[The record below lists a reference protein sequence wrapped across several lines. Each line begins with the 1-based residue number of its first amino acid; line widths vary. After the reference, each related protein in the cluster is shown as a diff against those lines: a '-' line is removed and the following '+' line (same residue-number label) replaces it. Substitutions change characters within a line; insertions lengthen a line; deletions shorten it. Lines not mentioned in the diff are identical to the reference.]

1 MRTPSSARITTAAVA
16 AAFSLFLLIVCAG
29 SQPSASPAGGSSS
42 GVAVTAADRTE
53 ALHIFKTR
61 CAVCHGQEGRGNGP
75 ASVALNPK
83 PQDYHNEAWQKATS
97 DATIE
102 KAIVEGGTAVG
113 KSAAMAPNPDLKHKP
128 GVVVALKDIIR
139 KLGQEGSGE

>member
-1 MRTPSSARITTAAVA
+1 MRTSSSARITTAAVA
-16 AAFSLFLLIVCAG
+16 AAISLFVLIICGG
-29 SQPSASPAGGSSS
+29 SRASASPARGSSS
-42 GVAVTAADRTE
+42 GAAVTAADRTE
-53 ALHIFKTR
+53 ALQIFKTR

-83 PQDYHNEAWQKATS
+83 PQDYHNQAWQKATS

-113 KSAAMAPNPDLKHKP
+113 KSAAMAPNPDLKDKP

-139 KLGQEGSGE
+139 KLGQEK

>member
-1 MRTPSSARITTAAVA
+1 MRTSSSTRITTAAVA
-16 AAFSLFLLIVCAG
+16 AAFSLFLLIVCGGPQA
-29 SQPSASPAGGSSS
+29 SASPAGGAGS
-42 GVAVTAADRTE
+42 GVTVTAADRTE
-53 ALHIFKTR
+53 ALQIFKTR

-83 PQDYHNEAWQKATS
+83 PQDYHSKAWQKATS

-113 KSAAMAPNPDLKHKP
+113 KSAAMAPNPDLKDKP
-128 GVVVALKDIIR
+128 GVVVALKDLIR
-139 KLGQEGSGE
+139 QFGKAGSGE